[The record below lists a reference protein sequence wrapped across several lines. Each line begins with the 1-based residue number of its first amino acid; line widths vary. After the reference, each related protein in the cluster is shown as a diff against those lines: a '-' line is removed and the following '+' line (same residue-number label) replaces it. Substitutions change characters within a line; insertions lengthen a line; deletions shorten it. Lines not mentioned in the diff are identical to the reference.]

1 MMVDVGIEDTE
12 SNGAVIKV
20 IGVGGGGGNAVKNM
34 AHTIEGV
41 EFICANTDAQ
51 ALRSITNAKV
61 IQLGFNTTKGLGAGT
76 DPAKGRE
83 AADEDR
89 AKIEQMLNGTDMLF
103 ITTGMGGGTGTGATP
118 VIAKIAKSMG
128 ILTVAVVT
136 KPFDFEGKRRRITAE
151 QGIQELRECVDS
163 LITIPNAKLQ
173 ELLGKDA
180 ALTSAFAKA
189 DDVLAGAVRGISDI
203 IKRPGMINV
212 DFADVKAV
220 MSGMGLALMGTGCAS
235 GPNRAKEA
243 TEAAVMNPLLAGVDL
258 KGAQGFLVNI
268 TAGPDLTLG
277 EYSDVGRVI
286 EDYAHDDATV
296 KIGTVVDMNMRDE
309 LHVTVVATGLN
320 EATLIDQKSGANHIP
335 VMRANQ
341 HQQPHQHH
349 QPHAQ
354 TYQETPAYQRQ
365 PAPAPAPAPVQ
376 HPVHDSGRNRQ
387 SSPHVSANNFPPIG
401 HNERHVATVASEPA
415 YATNRE
421 PVAPQ
426 QHAAQNMDTD
436 YLDIPTFLRMKNQN
450 Q

>member
-1 MMVDVGIEDTE
+1 MMVDVGIETFTD

-34 AHTIEGV
+34 AHLIEGV

-61 IQLGFNTTKGLGAGT
+61 IQLGVNITKGLGAGT
-76 DPAKGRE
+76 DPEMGRK

-89 AKIEQMLNGTDMLF
+89 AKIEEMLHGTDMLF

-118 VIAKIAKSMG
+118 VIAQIAKSMG

-136 KPFDFEGKRRRITAE
+136 KPFEFEGKRRRVTAE
-151 QGIQELRECVDS
+151 RGIQELRESVDS

-212 DFADVKAV
+212 DFADVKAI

-258 KGAQGFLVNI
+258 KGAKGILVNI

-286 EDYAHDDATV
+286 EDYSHDDATV

-320 EATLIDQKSGANHIP
+320 EAMASDQKAGANHIP

-341 HQQPHQHH
+341 PQHQHH
-349 QPHAQ
+349 QQHQ
-354 TYQETPAYQRQ
+354 QHHQQHVQHQEAPAYQRQ
-365 PAPAPAPAPVQ
+365 PAPAPAPIQ
-376 HPVHDSGRNRQ
+376 HPVHDAGRSRQ
-387 SSPHVSANNFPPIG
+387 SSPHVSANFPTMG
-401 HNERHVATVASEPA
+401 HNDRHVATVASEPA
-415 YATNRE
+415 YAQHRE
-421 PVAPQ
+421 Q
-426 QHAAQNMDTD
+426 QPAQLSDND
-436 YLDIPTFLRMKNQN
+436 YLDIPTYLRLQNKNL
-450 Q
+450 

>member
-1 MMVDVGIEDTE
+1 MVDVGIEDTE

-34 AHTIEGV
+34 AHAIEGV

-89 AKIEQMLNGTDMLF
+89 AKIEEMLKGTDMLF

-136 KPFDFEGKRRRITAE
+136 KPFDFEGKKRRIVAE
-151 QGIQELRECVDS
+151 QGIQELRESVDS

-258 KGAQGFLVNI
+258 KGAKGFLVNI

-286 EDYAHDDATV
+286 EDYSHDDATV

-309 LHVTVVATGLN
+309 LHVTVVATGLC
-320 EATLIDQKSGANHIP
+320 EWMPTDQKAGVNHIP
-335 VMRANQ
+335 VMRPSQQ
-341 HQQPHQHH
+341 HQQHQH

-354 TYQETPAYQRQ
+354 QHQEAPAFQRQ
-365 PAPAPAPAPVQ
+365 PAPPAIQ
-376 HPVHDSGRNRQ
+376 HPAHESGRSRQ
-387 SSPHVSANNFPPIG
+387 SSPHVSATNFPTLG
-401 HNERHVATVASEPA
+401 NNERHVATVASEPA
-415 YATNRE
+415 YAPHRE
-421 PVAPQ
+421 Q
-426 QHAAQNMDTD
+426 QPAQLTDND
-436 YLDIPTFLRMKNQN
+436 YLDIPTYLRLQNKNL
-450 Q
+450 

>member
-1 MMVDVGIEDTE
+1 MVDVAIETFTD

-41 EFICANTDAQ
+41 EFIVANTDAQ

-89 AKIEQMLNGTDMLF
+89 AEIEKMLEGTDMLF

-118 VIAKIAKSMG
+118 VIAKIAKSMN

-136 KPFDFEGKRRRITAE
+136 KPFEFEGKKRRIVAE
-151 QGIQELRECVDS
+151 QGIQELREYVDS

-258 KGAQGFLVNI
+258 KGAKGFLVNI

-286 EDYAHDDATV
+286 EDYSHDDATV

-309 LHVTVVATGLN
+309 LHVTVVATGLS
-320 EATLIDQKSGANHIP
+320 EAMAADQKSGVNHIP
-335 VMRANQ
+335 VMRPSQQHHQ
-341 HQQPHQHH
+341 HQHQPHQQHVQQH
-349 QPHAQ
+349 QEA
-354 TYQETPAYQRQ
+354 PAYQRQ
-365 PAPAPAPAPVQ
+365 PAPAPAPIQ
-376 HPVHDSGRNRQ
+376 HPTHESGRSRQ
-387 SSPHVSANNFPPIG
+387 SSPHVSANNFPTMG
-401 HNERHVATVASEPA
+401 HNDRHVATVASEPA
-415 YATNRE
+415 YAPHRE
-421 PVAPQ
+421 Q
-426 QHAAQNMDTD
+426 QPAQLTDND
-436 YLDIPTFLRMKNQN
+436 YLDIPTYLRLQNKNL
-450 Q
+450 